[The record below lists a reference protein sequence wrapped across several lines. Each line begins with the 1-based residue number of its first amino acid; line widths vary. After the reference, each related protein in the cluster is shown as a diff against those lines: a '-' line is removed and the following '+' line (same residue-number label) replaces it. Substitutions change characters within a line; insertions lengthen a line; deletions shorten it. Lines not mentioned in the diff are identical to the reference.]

1 METQCFF
8 LPLEFISPD
17 IFLGIALSTVMFI
30 CEKHFKT
37 ALRIMMVWSE
47 VEGWGLWIHN
57 LILRQIW

>member
-30 CEKHFKT
+30 CEKHFIKDC
-37 ALRIMMVWSE
+37 AEDYDGMVRGGGMGAMDS
-47 VEGWGLWIHN
+47 
-57 LILRQIW
+57 